1 MSSAGLP
8 QVILPLWAD
17 LYNFAA
23 LAETIG
29 VGVWG
34 CKEITPDW
42 TSECLTSSLLRAL
55 DGARDGVSFRNKAK
69 QLGDKVQAGDKGRD
83 VAAREVAKL
92 AYLR

>member
-1 MSSAGLP
+1 MNSAGLP

-34 CKEITPDW
+34 CKETTPDW
-42 TSECLTSSLLRAL
+42 TSECLTSSLLRIL
-55 DGARDGVSFRNKAK
+55 DGTQNSVSFRNKAK
-69 QLGDKVQAGDKGRD
+69 LLGDKVQAGDKGRD
-83 VAAREVAKL
+83 IAAREVAKL
-92 AYLR
+92 AYVK